1 MARPKGNP
9 DDLIRRLEAALKV
22 TKPADVLGATEM
34 AECVGMTWRNLL
46 LTHIEPDR
54 KFPIQKRGAEGVA
67 WEFRVKRV
75 LTHMLKRARER
86 KAENETRARR
96 VAELT
101 GFHVPETA
109 ASMNIAEIGK
119 LIDANAKAHAQKVD
133 QKAYV
138 PAERVRLFVA
148 GYNRRMRDTLLGQ
161 RQKLDPVGAYPVEIA
176 EAIDED
182 MRNLAVALQQEAT
195 RFLEEW
201 CAAVGP
207 GGTA

>member
-9 DDLIRRLEAALKV
+9 DDIIRRLEAALKI
-22 TKPADVLGATEM
+22 ARRNDVLGANEM

-46 LTHIEPDR
+46 MTHIDPDP
-54 KFPIQKRGAEGVA
+54 KFPIQKRGAEGVP
-67 WEFRVKRV
+67 WEFRVAPV
-75 LTHMLKRARER
+75 LRHMLRRANER

-101 GFHVPETA
+101 GYNVPETA
-109 ASMNIAEIGK
+109 AAMNIAEISK
-119 LIDANAKAHAQKVD
+119 LIDANAKAHGQKVA

-138 PAERVRLFVA
+138 PAERVRLFLA
-148 GYNRRMRDTLLGQ
+148 AYNRRVRDGLLGQ
-161 RQKLDPVGAYPVEIA
+161 RQRLDPVGSYPVEIA

-182 MRNLAVALQQEAT
+182 MRNLAVAIQQDMA